1 MPVLTIA
8 ALGALGTAGWA
19 VVLLRRGTLPD
30 WPLVPSSAV
39 VVGFILAAAWP
50 VSQDMH
56 TSSVDLS
63 TGPLL
68 PVGLML
74 AIAMLVASVA
84 AVRPSRRA
92 LASAAGIAVVA
103 LVVGAGGRWL
113 GLQLVEGTG
122 RHWSEG
128 DYVRAATGGEPEE
141 VLTIGD
147 GTFTISD
154 RWTGTWEWSGWTV
167 VVDDDPACPDSRGAY
182 HAHGVG
188 EEDLRFVKI
197 VDTCR
202 DGARAADLETGVW
215 ERRP

>member
-1 MPVLTIA
+1 M
-8 ALGALGTAGWA
+8 
-19 VVLLRRGTLPD
+19 LLRRAALPA
-30 WPLVPSSAV
+30 WPLVPTSAI
-39 VVGFILAAAWP
+39 VVGLVIAAAWP

-63 TGPLL
+63 IGPVL
-68 PVGLML
+68 PVGLVL
-74 AIAMLVASVA
+74 AIAMLVGSVA
-84 AVRPSRRA
+84 VVRPSRLVLVA
-92 LASAAGIAVVA
+92 VAGIGVVA
-103 LVVGAGGRWL
+103 LAVGAGGRWL

-128 DYVRAATGGEPEE
+128 DYVRAATDGEPEE
-141 VLTIGD
+141 VLTIGE
-147 GTFTISD
+147 GTFAVSD

-188 EEDLRFVKI
+188 EEDLRFVKV
-197 VDTCR
+197 VDTCQ
-202 DGARAADLETGVW
+202 DGARAADLETGIW